1 MTPLFQSGVKTDRV
15 VIGKPSTPRQP
26 TILVVEDQE
35 AERAALVRFLK
46 AEHMDAI
53 GVAGAAE
60 ALKSMDQPIDLVVC
74 DVRLGASNG
83 IDVLKLWKER
93 RPHTPFLLITAY
105 GEISDA
111 VEAMKA
117 GAENYLV
124 KPVNPTA
131 LLAEIRECLE
141 SGPGDQGPPCEPL
154 EEMERAAIERAL
166 GQCGGNRTH
175 AAQALGISVRTL
187 QRKLKAWRTLS

>member
-1 MTPLFQSGVKTDRV
+1 
-15 VIGKPSTPRQP
+15 
-26 TILVVEDQE
+26 VVEDQE
-35 AERAALVRFLK
+35 AERTALVRFMK
-46 AEHMDAI
+46 VEEIDAI
-53 GVAGAAE
+53 GVEGAAGALE
-60 ALKSMDQPIDLVVC
+60 SIDQGVDLVLC

-83 IDVLKLWKER
+83 IDLLRVWKQR
-93 RPHTPFLLITAY
+93 RPHTPFLLMTAY

-124 KPVNPTA
+124 KPVSPTA

-141 SGPGDQGPPCEPL
+141 AGEAEAEAPCEPL

-166 GQCGGNRTH
+166 SQCHGNRTH
-175 AAQALGISVRTL
+175 AAHALGISVRTL
-187 QRKLKAWRTLS
+187 QRKLKAWRAVS